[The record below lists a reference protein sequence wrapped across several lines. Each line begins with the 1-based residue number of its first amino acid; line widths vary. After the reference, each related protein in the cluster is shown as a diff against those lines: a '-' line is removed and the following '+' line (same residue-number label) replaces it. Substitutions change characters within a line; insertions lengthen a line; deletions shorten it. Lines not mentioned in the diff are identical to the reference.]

1 MVRTWCFHC
10 CGPGSIPG
18 QGTKIPANHA
28 AEKTKQPRK
37 QTTTMPSKPF
47 ILKKQNRLQT
57 TSFMYTLP
65 LVQSMFFVLYLWDL
79 LET

>member
-1 MVRTWCFHC
+1 MVRTWRFHC

-28 AEKTKQPRK
+28 AEKTKQPQK
-37 QTTTMPSKPF
+37 QTTMPSKPF
-47 ILKKQNRLQT
+47 ILKKQNRLQI